1 MSDRPNSVLVLGA
14 TGTQGGAVARGL
26 LAAGYTVQALV
37 RESGTARAQA
47 LAAEGI
53 ELVPGDLLDRPSLTY
68 AFSGADVVYAITTPF
83 EHGAGEEERQ
93 GETIV
98 AAATDAGLEWL
109 VFASVAAAGRA
120 PIPHFNS
127 KWQIEQRLA
136 ASELAWT
143 VIAPSYF
150 YENVLGSMDAIRTR
164 RLPMALPADKPL
176 HQIALA
182 DLGALVATVLARPAE
197 HLRQRV
203 EIAGD
208 DPTPAQMAAALGA
221 TYEAVPLEVIRERSE
236 DLFSMYSF
244 LSAEGYG
251 IDVAAVRA
259 RYFEVAWTSF
269 AEWASR
275 VDI

>member
-1 MSDRPNSVLVLGA
+1 MIDRPESVLVLGA

-37 RESGTARAQA
+37 RETGTARAQA

-68 AFSGADVVYAITTPF
+68 AFSGADAVYAITTPF
-83 EHGAGEEERQ
+83 QHGAGEEERQ
-93 GETIV
+93 GETII
-98 AAATDAGLEWL
+98 AAASDAGLGWL
-109 VFASVAAAGRA
+109 VFASVASAGRA
-120 PIPHFNS
+120 PIPHFTS
-127 KWQIEQRLA
+127 KWHVEQRLA
-136 ASELAWT
+136 ASDLAWT

-150 YENVLGSMDAIRTR
+150 YENVLRSMHSIRER
-164 RLPMALPADKPL
+164 RLPMAIPADKPL
-176 HQIALA
+176 HQVALA
-182 DLGALVATVLARPAE
+182 DLGALVAAVLARPDE

-208 DPTPAQMAAALGA
+208 APTPTQMAAALGA
-221 TYEAVPLEVIRERSE
+221 SYEAVPLDIMRESNQ
-236 DLFSMYSF
+236 DMFAMYSF
-244 LSAEGYG
+244 LSTEGYG
-251 IDVAAVRA
+251 IDVPAVRA